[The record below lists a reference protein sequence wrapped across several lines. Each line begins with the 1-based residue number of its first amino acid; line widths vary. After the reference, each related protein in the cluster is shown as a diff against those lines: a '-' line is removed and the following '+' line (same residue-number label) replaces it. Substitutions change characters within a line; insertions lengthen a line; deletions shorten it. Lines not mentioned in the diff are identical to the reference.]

1 MAAPSSAAAL
11 EQALL
16 AAANTRAS
24 TLEPLVA
31 ELLNF
36 PQEYLYDREFGWGT
50 VFGRIRAV
58 ARALQ
63 RGAARFRSVSGYPRA
78 LTAGLGAS
86 RSKPQCSF

>member
-1 MAAPSSAAAL
+1 MAAPLTAAAL
-11 EQALL
+11 QAVL
-16 AAANTRAS
+16 AGAADARGS

-36 PQEYLYDREFGWGT
+36 PQAYLYDREFGWGT
-50 VFGRIRAV
+50 IFGRVRAV

-63 RGAARFRSVSGYPRA
+63 RGAARFRGVSGYPRA

-86 RSKPQCSF
+86 RSKPRCGF